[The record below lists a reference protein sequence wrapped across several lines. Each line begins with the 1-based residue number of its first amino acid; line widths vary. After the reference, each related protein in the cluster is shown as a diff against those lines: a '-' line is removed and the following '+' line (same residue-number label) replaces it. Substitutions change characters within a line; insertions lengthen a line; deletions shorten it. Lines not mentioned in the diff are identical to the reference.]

1 MSDRSSSAGAL
12 GRMRALDPA
21 LVLLALMVFV
31 VQVGVA
37 VMLPLLPL
45 YALSL
50 GASPFVLGLLTSVF
64 AVTNAAGQLVTGF
77 LAERFAMRRLL
88 AAGIGSY
95 AIANFLIAG
104 ATTAVSLV
112 LFRAFAGI
120 GGGVMI
126 VGERL
131 YLAQLVD
138 RARLAFA
145 NGVLS
150 AAGSAGMVAGPAI
163 GGVLASLADLRAP
176 FLLVGV
182 TSLLATVG
190 AFFLPRTR
198 AEQERAQGVVAPSAS
213 AAGSDSAA
221 PSESAV
227 ASESADR
234 VAAADQP
241 SPASAPQQA
250 ADLRQLGI
258 LLLAQVGLMSAF
270 GSFITTYG
278 PFAEQRL
285 GWLTAEVG
293 IVFALFGLG
302 SIVFGPWLGRQADRR
317 GRRNIAIVA
326 ALPVIAFSIV
336 YWLELPRAFLYVSA
350 ILAGGG
356 VAGVQAAWFAL
367 LGDATDGGRRGRVF
381 STVAALSN
389 MGIIVGAT
397 VAAQLWEATGDV
409 SMGFVVGAISMV
421 GSAVAFMALPADRP
435 APTAGGQARGR

>member
-1 MSDRSSSAGAL
+1 
-12 GRMRALDPA
+12 MRALDPA

-95 AIANFLIAG
+95 AVANFLIAG
-104 ATTAVSLV
+104 ATTATSLII
-112 LFRAFAGI
+112 FRALAGI

-138 RARLAFA
+138 RARLGFA

-198 AEQERAQGVVAPSAS
+198 PEQERAKGAVAASASAAASES
-213 AAGSDSAA
+213 AAGSDSAVA
-221 PSESAV
+221 PDSAV

-241 SPASAPQQA
+241 LPAHAPRQA
-250 ADLRQLGI
+250 ADLRRLGI

-302 SIVFGPWLGRQADRR
+302 SIIFGPWLGRQADRR

-326 ALPVIAFSIV
+326 ALPVIAFSVV
-336 YWLELPRAFLYVSA
+336 YWLELPRAFLYGAA

-409 SMGFVVGAISMV
+409 GMGFVIGAVSMV
-421 GSAVAFMALPADRP
+421 GSIFAFMALPADRP
-435 APTAGGQARGR
+435 APRAEGQARGR

>member
-1 MSDRSSSAGAL
+1 MAGRGWSAGAL

-21 LVLLALMVFV
+21 LVLLAVMVFV

-77 LAERFAMRRLL
+77 LAERFALRRLL

-95 AIANFLIAG
+95 AVANFLIAG
-104 ATTAVSLV
+104 ATTAASLV
-112 LFRAFAGI
+112 VFRAFAGI

-138 RARLAFA
+138 RARLGFA

-182 TSLLATVG
+182 TSLVATVG

-198 AEQERAQGVVAPSAS
+198 AERE
-213 AAGSDSAA
+213 
-221 PSESAV
+221 
-227 ASESADR
+227 R
-234 VAAADQP
+234 VAGAAIVAESTDREDQADGHTTAQA
-241 SPASAPQQA
+241 PARQVS
-250 ADLRQLGI
+250 DLRRLVI

-278 PFAEQRL
+278 PFADQRL

-302 SIVFGPWLGRQADRR
+302 SIIFGPWLGRQADRR

-326 ALPVIAFSIV
+326 ALPVIAFSV
-336 YWLELPRAFLYVSA
+336 AYWLELPRAFLYGSA

-356 VAGVQAAWFAL
+356 VAGVQAAWFAM

-397 VAAQLWEATGDV
+397 VAAQLWEVTGDV
-409 SMGFVVGAISMV
+409 GMGFVIGAVSMV
-421 GSAVAFMALPADRP
+421 GSIAAFMALPADRP
-435 APTAGGQARGR
+435 PAAQGGRDRGRWRRASRPGSSR